1 MALKPIN
8 LQPRITEKSVKVSDL
23 DLKKNSVSGDVID
36 GGTITNFT
44 STGIKDAGTQRLL
57 EITDEVTSIYNDVF
71 IRGKINCQTLQ
82 YNQAQVP
89 VLDVKEALRIDG
101 NEVVW
106 RTRLGKSVK
115 ESYLTKVGILDNL
128 EVKDTFYANDNR
140 VGINTTVPNKTFAVK
155 SHGVEI
161 VIGSDDATGYVGTFE
176 PRPFAIGT
184 NDKQRIHITTD
195 GKITLKNSTEIEG
208 KLGINIKNPQ
218 EDLEVAGNIK
228 FQDKTF
234 SSNTG
239 IPTTGTWSRGS
250 IVWNSEPE
258 LDKPIGW
265 VCLKGGSPGH
275 WRPFGT
281 VN

>member
-44 STGIKDAGTQRLL
+44 STGIKDSGTQRLL

-155 SHGVEI
+155 
-161 VIGSDDATGYVGTFE
+161 
-176 PRPFAIGT
+176 
-184 NDKQRIHITTD
+184 
-195 GKITLKNSTEIEG
+195 
-208 KLGINIKNPQ
+208 
-218 EDLEVAGNIK
+218 
-228 FQDKTF
+228 
-234 SSNTG
+234 
-239 IPTTGTWSRGS
+239 
-250 IVWNSEPE
+250 
-258 LDKPIGW
+258 
-265 VCLKGGSPGH
+265 
-275 WRPFGT
+275 
-281 VN
+281 

>member
-23 DLKKNSVSGDVID
+23 DLKKNSISGDVID

-57 EITDEVTSIYNDVF
+57 EITDEVTNIYNDVF

-161 VIGSDDATGYVGTFE
+161 VIGSDDATG
-176 PRPFAIGT
+176 
-184 NDKQRIHITTD
+184 
-195 GKITLKNSTEIEG
+195 

-258 LDKPIGW
+258 LDKPVGW

-275 WRPFGT
+275 WRPFGL

>member
-8 LQPRITEKSVKVSDL
+8 IQPRITEKSVRVSDI

-36 GGTITNFT
+36 GGTITNFA
-44 STGIKDAGTQRLL
+44 STGIKDSATKKLL
-57 EITDEVTSIYNDVF
+57 EITDEVTNINNDVF

-82 YNQAQVP
+82 YNRAQVP

-106 RTRLGKSVK
+106 RTKLGKSVK
-115 ESYLTKVGILDNL
+115 ESSLTKVGILDNL

-155 SHGVEI
+155 SQGVEI

-184 NDKQRIHITTD
+184 DDKQRIHISTD
-195 GKITLKNSTEIEG
+195 GKITLKNSTVVEG
-208 KLGINIKNPQ
+208 KLGVNVKNPQ

-234 SSNTG
+234 SSGNA
-239 IPTTGTWSRGS
+239 IPTTGTWSKGS
-250 IVWNSEPE
+250 IVWNSEPD
-258 LDKPIGW
+258 LDQPIGW